1 MTVPPGTLSDDPDKA
16 ALHWLIVLEDSEGGP
31 EADSRRAAFEGW
43 LAASPAHRAAWEEAQ
58 KVWHLLG
65 HAIPSDSQRPRQ
77 PARPAR
83 SRRPGPRHPRIRRLS
98 VAAAA
103 AALTACLLALV
114 LPVVTLQLEADV
126 VTAVGETREIT
137 LADGSRLHLG
147 ADSAVAIDYSATARR
162 ISLLAGTVF
171 VEVEPDPARRF
182 TVAAGSLES
191 SALGTAYE
199 VRQLDSGTLVAVAHG
214 SVAAEDSP
222 ARLAERL
229 EAGDWLHVARDGTA
243 ARRGTS
249 TPAEI
254 AAWRGGRL
262 AVKDWPLGDV
272 VAALRHH
279 FHGAIIV
286 LADAVAAHRI
296 TGVYDLA
303 NPEAALR
310 AAVYPSGA
318 QVRAVTPWLLVV
330 SPT

>member
-1 MTVPPGTLSDDPDKA
+1 MPLPPGIPSDDPDKA
-16 ALHWLIVLEDSEGGP
+16 ALHWLIALEDREGGP

-43 LAASPAHRAAWEEAQ
+43 LAASPAHRAAWEEAH

-65 HAIPSDSQRPRQ
+65 DAAPSDGSRPRQTTRSARARHSQLQRPR
-77 PARPAR
+77 
-83 SRRPGPRHPRIRRLS
+83 RRL
-98 VAAAA
+98 ALATAA
-103 AALTACLLALV
+103 AALAACLLALV

-126 VTAVGETREIT
+126 VTAVGETRDIILT
-137 LADGSRLHLG
+137 DGSRLHLG
-147 ADSAVAIDYSATARR
+147 ADSAVTIDYSAAARR
-162 ISLLAGTVF
+162 ISLLAGTIF

-182 TVAAGSLES
+182 TVAAGNLES

-199 VRQLDSGTLVAVAHG
+199 VRRLDSGTLVAVAHG

-229 EAGDWLHVARDGTA
+229 EAGDWLHVARDGTT

-249 TPAEI
+249 APAEI
-254 AAWRGGRL
+254 AAWRDGRL

-286 LADAVAAHRI
+286 LGDPVAAQRV

-310 AAVYPSGA
+310 AAVYPAGA

-330 SPT
+330 SPS